1 MSFCMRGNMPIGH
14 MPVKHEY
21 SCQSLET
28 YTVTAH
34 NVDMIRLRELRRQR
48 KLTQVQLAE
57 MAGIDQSTL
66 SKAENGQMNIT
77 LQNILAIAD
86 ALEVQPAELFELPEL
101 HRRALAAID
110 LLKGPSADAAILV
123 LESMA
128 NGSSPAPQQATETR

>member
-1 MSFCMRGNMPIGH
+1 M
-14 MPVKHEY
+14 
-21 SCQSLET
+21 
-28 YTVTAH
+28 TAH

-128 NGSSPAPQQATETR
+128 SGSSPPPQQAPETR